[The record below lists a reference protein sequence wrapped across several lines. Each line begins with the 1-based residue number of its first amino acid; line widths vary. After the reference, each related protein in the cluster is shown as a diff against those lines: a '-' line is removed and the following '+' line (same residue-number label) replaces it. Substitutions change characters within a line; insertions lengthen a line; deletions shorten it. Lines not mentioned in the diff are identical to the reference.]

1 MIAQNGWEDASID
14 EITREAGVSRGL
26 VSYHFRDK
34 AQLLSDVLTRCRD
47 TFRETVRSAVVG
59 VEGSEARMRAA
70 IRASLAYTREDPTVY
85 TVFLDLVTN
94 ARTNPELSAQVR
106 DLYAEFRE
114 MSAKAIRRGQER
126 GVFRPDIDPVAAAT
140 RQNAAITGF
149 ALQWLLER
157 ESFNFDETARQT
169 EEMILLYLTGG
180 AAPAHGV
187 PGGLRAL
194 SRA

>member
-1 MIAQNGWEDASID
+1 MLA
-14 EITREAGVSRGL
+14 
-26 VSYHFRDK
+26 
-34 AQLLSDVLTRCRD
+34 RCRD
-47 TFRETVRSAVVG
+47 SFHEVVRTAVEG

-85 TVFLDLVTN
+85 TVFLDFVTN
-94 ARTNPELSAQVR
+94 ARRNPELAAQVR
-106 DLYAEFRE
+106 DLYAGFRE
-114 MSAKAIRRGQER
+114 MSARAIQRGQDR
-126 GVFRPDIDPVAAAT
+126 GVFRRDIDPFAAAT

-180 AAPAHGV
+180 PAEARDAASGP
-187 PGGLRAL
+187 REL